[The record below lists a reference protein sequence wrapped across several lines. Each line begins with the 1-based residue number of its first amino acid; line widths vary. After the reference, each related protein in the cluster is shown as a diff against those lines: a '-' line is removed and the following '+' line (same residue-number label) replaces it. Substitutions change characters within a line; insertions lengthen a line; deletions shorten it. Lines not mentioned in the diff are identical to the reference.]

1 MIGTRRGPSAMLH
14 HGQLATAESD
24 WFVVSHAVLN
34 SLVTDSSH
42 KAFLAQTQRAAK
54 GNSRAKG
61 EGRLCEAV

>member
-1 MIGTRRGPSAMLH
+1 MVML
-14 HGQLATAESD
+14 GWPQYAFNLTA
-24 WFVVSHAVLN
+24 VSHAVLN